1 MSKRSNGE
9 GTLRKRKDGRWEG
22 RYNAGVD
29 ENGKKKVKYI
39 LAKSQAECKEKLRAA
54 IAEYN
59 EEQAMLARCDFLNN
73 PNPTLKEWS
82 EIWLENFCK
91 AAVRQGTYE
100 NYKFFFRTYIN
111 PSLGS
116 IELKS
121 LSTVNCQQFL
131 MKMFTEGRIRGK
143 ENQGLSARTVRDIKI
158 ALHSCLQKAV
168 DEELISKNPCSK
180 VKLPEDKPKEMKTLS
195 ANNLAAFLN
204 EARES
209 DCYELYYLVIST
221 GMRRGEI
228 LALEWND
235 IDFKAKTISVSKQLQ
250 RTPEGLQVSPP
261 KTKSSIRKI
270 SISDECVNL
279 LKVMRGKQRLDQK
292 LLFPS
297 PITDGYRD
305 PDAVTRKLHR
315 MLRRAG
321 LPDIRFHDLRHS
333 FATLSLEQGMDIK
346 TVSHMLGHTD
356 AGFTMNT
363 YMHVTD
369 AMQQNVA
376 DTMSNLISEKEQEK
390 RESNIVKF
398 GT

>member
-59 EEQAMLARCDFLNN
+59 EEQATLARCDFLNN

-131 MKMFTEGRIRGK
+131 MKMFTEGRIK
-143 ENQGLSARTVRDIKI
+143 ENKSKGLSARTVRDIKI

-195 ANNLAAFLN
+195 ANHLAAFLN

-209 DCYELYYLVIST
+209 GCYELYYLVIST

-228 LALEWND
+228 LALEWKD
-235 IDFKAKTISVSKQLQ
+235 IDFKAKTISVNKQLQ
-250 RTPEGLQVSPP
+250 RTSEGLVATPP
-261 KTKSSIRKI
+261 KTQSSIRKI
-270 SISDECVNL
+270 SISDECVNQ
-279 LKVMRGKQRLDQK
+279 LKILRGHQQINEK

-297 PITDGYRD
+297 PLTGGYRD

-315 MLRRAG
+315 MLKRAG

>member
-22 RYNAGVD
+22 RFNAGVD
-29 ENGKKKVKYI
+29 ENGKKIVKYI

-59 EEQAMLARCDFLNN
+59 EQQATLARCDFLNN

-131 MKMFTEGRIRGK
+131 MKMFTEGRIK
-143 ENQGLSARTVRDIKI
+143 ENKSKGLSARTVRDIKI

-180 VKLPEDKPKEMKTLS
+180 VKLPEDKPKEMKTL
-195 ANNLAAFLN
+195 AA
-204 EARES
+204 
-209 DCYELYYLVIST
+209 
-221 GMRRGEI
+221 
-228 LALEWND
+228 
-235 IDFKAKTISVSKQLQ
+235 
-250 RTPEGLQVSPP
+250 
-261 KTKSSIRKI
+261 
-270 SISDECVNL
+270 
-279 LKVMRGKQRLDQK
+279 
-292 LLFPS
+292 
-297 PITDGYRD
+297 
-305 PDAVTRKLHR
+305 
-315 MLRRAG
+315 
-321 LPDIRFHDLRHS
+321 
-333 FATLSLEQGMDIK
+333 
-346 TVSHMLGHTD
+346 
-356 AGFTMNT
+356 
-363 YMHVTD
+363 
-369 AMQQNVA
+369 
-376 DTMSNLISEKEQEK
+376 
-390 RESNIVKF
+390 
-398 GT
+398 

>member
-1 MSKRSNGE
+1 MAKRSNGE

-29 ENGKKKVKYI
+29 ENGKRITKYI
-39 LAKSQAECKEKLRAA
+39 LAKTQAECKEKLRTA

-59 EEQAMLARCDFLNN
+59 EQKAILERCDFLDNA
-73 PNPTLKEWS
+73 NPTLEQWS
-82 EIWLENFCK
+82 KIWLESFCK
-91 AAVRQGTYE
+91 AAVRSGTYE

-111 PSLGS
+111 PTIGK

-131 MKMFTEGRIRGK
+131 MKMFAEGRQRGNK
-143 ENQGLSARTVRDIKI
+143 KKGLSEATVRDIKI
-158 ALHSCLQKAV
+158 ALHTCLQKAV
-168 DEELISKNPCSK
+168 DEEIITKNPCSK
-180 VKLPEDKPKEMKTLS
+180 VKLPKGEPKEMKTLA
-195 ANNLAAFLN
+195 ANDLAAFLN
-204 EARES
+204 EARLSE
-209 DCYELYYLVIST
+209 CYEFYYLVIAT

-235 IDFKAKTISVSKQLQ
+235 IDFKNKTISVSKQLQ
-250 RTPEGLQVSPP
+250 RTPDGLKVSPP

-270 SISDECVNL
+270 TISDDCVNL
-279 LKVMRGKQRLDQK
+279 LKVLRGRQRLDQK

-315 MLRRAG
+315 MLKRAG

-376 DTMSNLISEKEQEK
+376 ETMSNLIAEKESEKRK
-390 RESNIVKF
+390 SNIVKLNA
-398 GT
+398 